1 MELIYDFS
9 EEYFLELCLKNLA
22 RKKTT
27 VFEDLYEIY
36 LDNFDKYKDEIK
48 YEDSDYPH
56 IKMTWNEEK
65 PETMRSL
72 CPKLFEG
79 FYLEVE

>member
-1 MELIYDFS
+1 MHMLKRMKSKVLKIY
-9 EEYFLELCLKNLA
+9 
-22 RKKTT
+22 
-27 VFEDLYEIY
+27 
-36 LDNFDKYKDEIK
+36 DKYKDEIK